1 MELGVIKEKAVPLW
15 NRYKYAVL
23 VVAVGIVLMLLPSAK
38 GGQSQEETVQEV
50 TRQTESDLAEE
61 LEQILSRIDGAG
73 EVKVLLSV
81 AAGEETVYQQDENT
95 DASGSVRK
103 ETVIAANS
111 ALTKQINPERYQGA
125 IIVCQGADRAQVRL
139 SIIEA
144 VAKVTGLGTD
154 RITVLKMK

>member
-1 MELGVIKEKAVPLW
+1 MELGVIKEKMVALW
-15 NRYKYAVL
+15 NRYKYVAL

-38 GGQSQEETVQEV
+38 EEQDHEETAQEV
-50 TRQTESDLAEE
+50 TRQTESDLGEE

-73 EVKVLLSV
+73 EVQVLLSV
-81 AAGEETVYQQDENT
+81 AAGEEIVYQQDENT
-95 DASGSVRK
+95 DASGSMRK

-111 ALTKQINPERYQGA
+111 ALTKQVNPERYQGA
-125 IIVCQGADRAQVRL
+125 IIVCQGGDRAEVRL

-144 VAKVTGLGTD
+144 VANVTGLGTD

>member
-50 TRQTESDLAEE
+50 TRQTESNLAEE

-81 AAGEETVYQQDENT
+81 VAGEETVYQQDENT
-95 DASGSVRK
+95 DASGSMRK

-111 ALTKQINPERYQGA
+111 ALTKQIIPERYQGA
-125 IIVCQGADRAQVRL
+125 IVVCQGADRAQVRL

>member
-1 MELGVIKEKAVPLW
+1 MELGVIKEKMVPFW
-15 NRYKYAVL
+15 NRYKYVAL

-38 GGQSQEETVQEV
+38 KEQNHEGTTQEV
-50 TRQTESDLAEE
+50 THQTESNLAEE

-73 EVKVLLSV
+73 EVSVLLSV
-81 AAGEETVYQQDENT
+81 AAGEETVYQQDENI

-111 ALTKQINPERYQGA
+111 ALTKQVKPERYQGA
-125 IIVCQGADRAQVRL
+125 IIVCQGGGRPEVRL

-144 VAKVTGLGTD
+144 VANVTGLGTD